1 VPKTIRVPEWQVN
14 QAILVNIAR
23 MPKAACSRAKKM
35 HAAAAN
41 GPSATS
47 ISSVQR
53 LQASRQLAACRDK
66 HWRDVYSK
74 EIKFTDFP
82 LDEITPYLSDG
93 PPASCPVSVR

>member
-1 VPKTIRVPEWQVN
+1 VRQSRQHGSVRGAAGNRCPYRDRVAKTLRVPEWQVN

-41 GPSATS
+41 GPSALS

-53 LQASRQLAACRDK
+53 MQASRELSSLLA
-66 HWRDVYSK
+66 
-74 EIKFTDFP
+74 
-82 LDEITPYLSDG
+82 
-93 PPASCPVSVR
+93 